1 MENLFLCIYFY
12 IHTKGKPIGAINR
25 NCVALTPV
33 PQEITIKITGWPN
46 IKATVYKLPK
56 AIWAAHKNVY
66 KKYGR

>member
-25 NCVALTPV
+25 NCVAIEPV
-33 PQEITIKITGWPN
+33 PQEITIKI